1 MTDHDQYH
9 DPDTCTG
16 LREVRMICKQLQED
30 RRAQNGTL
38 GRLEIKID
46 ALATRVEQAALAEAT
61 RRGAEGMLKWI
72 LGFAGLSTIISLAS
86 LLWKAAGV

>member
-1 MTDHDQYH
+1 MTDHLH

-38 GRLEIKID
+38 GRLEVKID

-72 LGFAGLSTIISLAS
+72 LSFAGLSLIISLIS
-86 LLWKAAGV
+86 LIWKAAGVE

>member
-1 MTDHDQYH
+1 MTENQQH
-9 DPDTCTG
+9 PDTCTG

-72 LGFAGLSTIISLAS
+72 IGVVGFSGLMSLAGLLV
-86 LLWKAAGV
+86 GVFT